1 MDRMVLSTGDL
12 EHRLRQWVEMES
24 PSAQMTATARHAR
37 PAMLGAYVKPYGPI
51 ETQVAELWERLLGIE
66 GIGAQDSFFELGGN
80 SLSLT
85 QLLAQIRKCFQLELS
100 LAALF
105 ERPTI
110 ADIALL
116 IESSRALV
124 QSPRLDGERE
134 EGVVRERGGA
144 VIIHATI
151 HGRAPAEQQALMCS
165 AEKARYL
172 RFS

>member
-1 MDRMVLSTGDL
+1 MISAGSHDHRNDPSCPHWVLPLTCLSQPVDTLRIVDGDPARHIRRQQRQQPAHAL
-12 EHRLRQWVEMES
+12 ALDGAALRQHPRRIDSGV
-24 PSAQMTATARHAR
+24 TVCHH
-37 PAMLGAYVKPYGPI
+37 
-51 ETQVAELWERLLGIE
+51 E

-134 EGVVRERGGA
+134 EGVV
-144 VIIHATI
+144 
-151 HGRAPAEQQALMCS
+151 L
-165 AEKARYL
+165 
-172 RFS
+172 